1 MIEAW
6 VRRAEQGDAS
16 AQCNLGVLYGSGK
29 GVSQDY
35 TEAAQ
40 WFQQAAEQ
48 GHAAGQFNLGALYR
62 DGRGV
67 TRDLA
72 EAARWFGKAAEQGI
86 APAQY
91 NLGLMFRDGLGV
103 AQDQVEALK
112 WLSLAVMNA
121 HEERRGKY
129 SEARDLLAQQLP
141 QHQAAEAQNRVRRW
155 KAQTTSWKKKRR
167 VAVA

>member
-1 MIEAW
+1 MLPFRTGNSRVIEAW

-35 TEAAQ
+35 TE
-40 WFQQAAEQ
+40 
-48 GHAAGQFNLGALYR
+48 AAGQFNLGALYR